1 MKTKHSYSP
10 LSSSCSPDTTFG
22 STISSLNQ
30 EKASRCDYH
39 KETNDF
45 IIEEDPVEIFENI
58 DEEEF
63 VYEPQ
68 QFTWRASIVGSLL
81 GCVVAASNL
90 YLGLKIGWTFGA
102 ALWGSIFGF
111 LILKSLSRFTG
122 TIFGPKENTVC
133 QTAAT
138 AAGGLS
144 NGFVTAIPA
153 MYRMGLMG
161 NSTPQDDIVDLLLW
175 TISAAFFGMFFA
187 IPLRSHFV
195 INQDL
200 VFPTPRA
207 AAETIKNLHRAG
219 SAAAKDARES
229 GLTMAVSFIGAM
241 VWAIIGFFI
250 PGIFGSIH
258 ILYYIGKAASYT
270 AMMNADAEWGWNFTW
285 DWAFFGAGLMTP
297 ASTVFS
303 FMLGEI
309 IAFGIAGPIMTSS
322 GYLTGRTGFPPP
334 PAVGSAQSWF
344 LWPGVGMMVF
354 TAFSEL
360 GANGPALYHGVIGGA
375 RETCNV
381 FRKLQKKSALV
392 DNSGY
397 VSKDTTPE
405 RELIPTWWWLSGL
418 VISAIFTVLVM
429 WFNFKV
435 PVYATIGAI
444 IMSFLLAFVG
454 LQASGE
460 TDINP
465 TGAIAKVTQLVFSR
479 IPSDNLVV
487 IQKTNLMCA
496 NIAASVC
503 SQAVDMVGDL
513 KTGHLV
519 GASPRVMLGAQL
531 VGSVFAIGISIPL
544 FILYTKAYPCV
555 LDPTIA
561 NCPFAVPA
569 VVAWENVCKILTGNG
584 SIARASMI
592 LAFICCALGII
603 NVVIRVKVIP
613 QSWKPYWINLNAVGL
628 GFINPS
634 PAIAIAMLVGWTA
647 GTIWKR
653 IGIQSHERL
662 MYSVSA
668 GLIAGVGIAGLINA
682 SMTIAGVKDG
692 PVKAGCGDG
701 GILC

>member
-1 MKTKHSYSP
+1 MSAPTNEKSQYSDHHDKKGEYQDDS
-10 LSSSCSPDTTFG
+10 LETF
-22 STISSLNQ
+22 
-30 EKASRCDYH
+30 
-39 KETNDF
+39 
-45 IIEEDPVEIFENI
+45 EDMDLD
-58 DEEEF
+58 DEEF
-63 VYEPQ
+63 IYEPQ

-81 GCVVAASNL
+81 GCIVAASNL

-122 TIFGPKENTVC
+122 TVFGPKENTIC
-133 QTAAT
+133 QTSAT

-144 NGFVTAIPA
+144 SGFVTAIPA

-161 NSTPQDDIVDLLLW
+161 NSTPSDDIVDLLLW

-187 IPLRSHFV
+187 VPLRAHFV

-207 AAETIKNLHRAG
+207 AAETIKSLHRVG
-219 SAAAKDARES
+219 SAAAKQARES
-229 GLTMAVSFIGAM
+229 GMAMMVSFVGSM
-241 VWAIIGFFI
+241 VWAVTGFFI
-250 PGIFGSIH
+250 PGLFDTVH
-258 ILYYIGKAASYT
+258 FLYYIGKAANYP
-270 AMMNADAEWGWNFTW
+270 AMMNADALWGWSFSW

-297 ASTVFS
+297 ASTAFS
-303 FMLGEI
+303 FVLGEL
-309 IAFGIAGPIMTSS
+309 IAFGIAGPLMTSS
-322 GYLTGRTGFPPP
+322 GYLTGRAGFPEL
-334 PAVGSAQSWF
+334 PAIGSAQSWF

-360 GANGPALYHGVIGGA
+360 GANGPALYHGIVGGVREVRNVI
-375 RETCNV
+375 
-381 FRKLQKKSALV
+381 RKVQKKTPLV
-392 DNSGY
+392 DKSGY
-397 VSKDTTPE
+397 VSKDNTPE
-405 RELIPTWWWLSGL
+405 DELIPTWWWMSGL
-418 VISAIFTVLVM
+418 FISGVFTILVM

-465 TGAIAKVTQLVFSR
+465 TGAVAKVTQLAFSR
-479 IPSDNLVV
+479 IPSDSLVV
-487 IQKTNLMCA
+487 VQKTNLMCA

-519 GASPRVMLGAQL
+519 GASPKAMLFAQL
-531 VGSVFAIGISIPL
+531 VGSVFAIGIALPL

-555 LDPTIA
+555 LDATIA
-561 NCPFAVPA
+561 NCPFEVPA
-569 VVAWENVCKILTGNG
+569 VVAWENVCKILTGDG
-584 SIARASMI
+584 SIPRASMI
-592 LAFICCALGII
+592 VTFVCCALAII
-603 NVVIRVKVIP
+603 NVVLRVKFVP

-634 PAIAIAMLVGWTA
+634 PKIAVAMLLGWAA
-647 GTIWKR
+647 GAIWKR
-653 IGIQSHERL
+653 RNVKSHERL

-668 GLIAGVGIAGLINA
+668 GLIAGMGIAGL
-682 SMTIAGVKDG
+682 
-692 PVKAGCGDG
+692 VKAALTIGGLEKGLVGVGCEGD
-701 GILC
+701 LC